1 MYNSKSLIL
10 RYLLILLA
18 VVFWGTSFVATKR
31 VLTEIDPVTIIA
43 LRLLLASALLLI
55 IAITTKRKF
64 TINLKNH
71 GKIFILAVI
80 AVFHL
85 WIQITGL
92 NYTTASNTGWIIG
105 TAPIFMALLA
115 IIFFKEKMTFVQGT
129 GILIAMFG
137 LLLLF
142 GKGDISSID
151 LVQNKGDLLVLGSAF
166 TWGVYSM
173 VNKKITLSYSPL
185 MTILY
190 LFIMMLIII
199 VPVNLNKSVIESVVN
214 LSATG
219 WGSILFLGLFC
230 SGIAYVIW
238 AYSLRDI
245 ESAKVG
251 AFLYFEPLVTV
262 VAAWVLLQESVTILM
277 FVSGIIITFGVILV
291 NKDF

>member
-1 MYNSKSLIL
+1 MYKSKTV

-18 VVFWGTSFVATKR
+18 VIFWGTSFVATKKA
-31 VLTEIDPVTIIA
+31 LAELNPVTIIA
-43 LRLLLASALLLI
+43 LRLILASLLLLI
-55 IAITTKRKF
+55 IAIITKRKF
-64 TINLKNH
+64 KINLKNH
-71 GKIFILAVI
+71 GSILILACI

-85 WIQITGL
+85 WIQVTGL
-92 NYTTASNTGWIIG
+92 KYTTASNTGWIIG

-115 IIFFKEKMTFVQGT
+115 IIFFKEKIGLIQVI

-137 LLLLF
+137 LLLLI
-142 GKGDISSID
+142 GKGDITNID
-151 LVQNKGDLLVLGSAF
+151 LIQNKGDLLVLASAF

-199 VPVNLNKSVIESVVN
+199 VPVNLSSAVIESVIH
-214 LSATG
+214 LSTIG
-219 WGSILFLGLFC
+219 WISVLFLGLFC

-238 AYSLRDI
+238 AYSLRDL

-251 AFLYFEPLVTV
+251 AFLYFEPLIT
-262 VAAWVLLQESVTILM
+262 VAAAWILLQETVTIFML
-277 FVSGIIITFGVILV
+277 VSGIIITFGVILV
-291 NKDF
+291 NKEF